1 MSGTTDVSI
10 HPDTTLAPRARS
22 ARVASGLYWL
32 RVVLV
37 CGLLAGSGAVR
48 AWQARNVGAMLEAG
62 RKPSFALSALPLT
75 LGSWRGADAILD
87 PQIARRAGASEAI
100 SRRYVNQATGTAV
113 ELIVLYG
120 PAAELF
126 IHMPELCYPA
136 AGYTQSAGP
145 DKRVVTSEGVEAPF
159 RSLVFVKGQGAEAD
173 IEEVYYAWHYQRR
186 WTPELGTIK
195 QFERIPGMYK
205 VQVARRLTE
214 QERRDMGNPCESLLE
229 ALLPEIE
236 RRLAPAS

>member
-10 HPDTTLAPRARS
+10 HPDVTLALRARS
-22 ARVASGLYWL
+22 GRVAWGFYWL

-37 CGLLAGSGAVR
+37 CALLVGSGAVR
-48 AWQARNVGAMLEAG
+48 SWQAGNVGAMLEAG
-62 RKPSFALSALPLT
+62 RKPSFALKEVPLT
-75 LGSWRGADAILD
+75 LGSWRGADANLD
-87 PQIARRAGASEAI
+87 PQIARRTGASEAI
-100 SRRYVNQATGTAV
+100 FRRYVNQATGAVV

-126 IHMPELCYPA
+126 IHMPEICYPA

-145 DKRVVTSEGVEAPF
+145 DSRVVTADGVEAPF

-173 IEEVYYAWHYQRR
+173 IEEVYYSWRYQGR
-186 WTPELGTIK
+186 WTPALGTMK

-205 VQVARRLTE
+205 VQLARRLTE
-214 QERRDMGNPCESLLE
+214 QERRDVGNPCESLLE
-229 ALLPEIE
+229 VLVPEIE